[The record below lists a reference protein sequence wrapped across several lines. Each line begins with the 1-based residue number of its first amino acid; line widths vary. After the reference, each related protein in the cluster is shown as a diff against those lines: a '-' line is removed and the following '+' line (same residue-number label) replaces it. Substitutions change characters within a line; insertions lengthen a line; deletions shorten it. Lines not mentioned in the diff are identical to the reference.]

1 MVRGTYVDHRR
12 YERIALGDA
21 LDRYLAEV
29 SSTKRPSTADSD
41 RSRARVLKQYLGRY
55 TLMSLTPEIVSRF
68 RDDRLRE
75 GKSRSTVRL
84 EMSLL
89 SHLFTVAM
97 LEWRLGL
104 VQNPVALVRKPRPA
118 PGRNRRLGP
127 SEENRLLEACD
138 SHSNPLLGWIVRLAL
153 HTGMR
158 QGEIISLTRD
168 QVDLERHIVRLSET
182 KNGGARTVPLN
193 REATAVLE
201 SALAYGA
208 RPIDTP
214 LIFFGERGRDGQRR
228 PYRFHPAWIQA
239 LRRAEI
245 SGLRFH
251 DLRHEAVCR
260 FVEAGLSDQEVAA
273 ISGHRSTQSLRRYA
287 HLRAEYLVELL
298 NQVDRR

>member
-1 MVRGTYVDHRR
+1 MVRGTYVDRGR

-21 LDRYLAEV
+21 LDRYLAEI
-29 SSTKRPSTADSD
+29 SSAKRPSTAASD
-41 RSRARVLKQYLGRY
+41 RCRARVLKEYLGRY
-55 TLMSLTPEIVSRF
+55 TLLSLTPEIISCF
-68 RDDRLRE
+68 RDDRLSE
-75 GKSRSTVRL
+75 GKSRSSVRL
-84 EMSLL
+84 ELSLL

-97 LEWRLGL
+97 HEWRLGL

-138 SHSNPLLGWIVRLAL
+138 SHSNPLLGWLVRLAL

-158 QGEIISLTRD
+158 QGEILSLTRD
-168 QVDLERHIVRLSET
+168 QVNLERRIVRLTET

-193 REATAVLE
+193 RAATTVLE

-214 LIFFGERGRDGQRR
+214 LIFFGERGRDGRR
-228 PYRFHPAWIQA
+228 RSYCFHQAWSHA

-245 SGLRFH
+245 TGLRFH
-251 DLRHEAVCR
+251 DLRHEAVSR

-273 ISGHRSTQSLRRYA
+273 ISGHRSMQTLKRYT
-287 HLRAEYLVELL
+287 HLRAEALVVKL
-298 NQVDRR
+298 DKIDPH